1 MRIPL
6 SDSDFLFK
14 DLSSS
19 FQAYCGRIE
28 DASEF
33 EEIYQK
39 IRKSNLKAA
48 HIPYAFR
55 VGEYTKSSDDGEP
68 SGTGGKALLGLLDNC
83 EADQTYLIVVRFF
96 GGTKLGIPRLRR
108 AFVSAGEGALSQMKW
123 GIAKELDEYR
133 LEVDYPTYE
142 KLNRICKKR
151 GFLVENEDFSISV
164 KLSLL
169 GNGKIDTVLQEVGI
183 IDIPPSTKV
192 IRIIGEEA

>member
-6 SDSDFLFK
+6 SSSEFLFK

-19 FQAYCGRIE
+19 FQAYCGRLE
-28 DASEF
+28 NPADF
-33 EEIYQK
+33 EEIYAK
-39 IRKSNLKAA
+39 IRKTNLKAA

-68 SGTGGKALLGLLDNC
+68 SGTGGKALLGLLENQQ
-83 EADQTYLIVVRFF
+83 ADQIYLIVVRYF

-108 AFVSAGEGALSQMKW
+108 AFVSAGEGALGEMKW
-123 GIAKELDEYR
+123 GIAKEFDEYH
-133 LEVDYPTYE
+133 LEIDYPTYE

-151 GFLVENEDFSISV
+151 GCLIENEEFSISV

-169 GNGKIDTVLQEVGI
+169 SNGKIDTVLQEVGI
-183 IDIPPSTKV
+183 LDIPPSTKV